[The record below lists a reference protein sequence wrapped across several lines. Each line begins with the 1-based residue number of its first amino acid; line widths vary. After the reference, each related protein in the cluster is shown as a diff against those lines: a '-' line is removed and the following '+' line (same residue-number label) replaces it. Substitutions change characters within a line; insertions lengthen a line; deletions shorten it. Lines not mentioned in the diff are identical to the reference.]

1 MTHKIREV
9 YIVHHSHTDVGY
21 TDLQE
26 QVIYNQ
32 ANNIRRAVE
41 LIENGIKNNTTQ
53 KDLKW
58 NCETWY
64 CVEQFFKMA
73 TEEEKEKFF
82 DLVKKGNIGLS
93 ANYLNFNDLAD
104 CKYLK
109 EKIHTIQEICGEKGI
124 QIKTAMIADINGIS
138 MGQRDAL
145 IENGVEFLYT
155 NIHTHHGMYP
165 LYQNQ
170 KPYFWENE
178 NGQRLLVWNGEHY
191 NLGNALGIVLNKNV
205 NFMTENY
212 FVKKNGDVA

>member
-41 LIENGIKNNTTQ
+41 LIENGIKNNTPQ

-109 EKIHTIQEICGEKGI
+109 EKIHTMQEICGEKGI

-170 KPYFWENE
+170 KPYF
-178 NGQRLLVWNGEHY
+178 
-191 NLGNALGIVLNKNV
+191 LGK
-205 NFMTENY
+205 
-212 FVKKNGDVA
+212 

>member
-1 MTHKIREV
+1 MAHKIREV

-41 LIENGIKNNTTQ
+41 LIEEGLEKGTNQ

-64 CVEQFFKMA
+64 CVEQFLKVA
-73 TEEEKEKFF
+73 TKEEKKTFF
-82 DLVKKGNIGLS
+82 DLVKKNSIGLS

-104 CKYLK
+104 CEYLT
-109 EKIHTIQEICGEKGI
+109 EKIHDMQEICAKEGI
-124 QIKTAMIADINGIS
+124 TVKTAMFADINGIS
-138 MGQRDAL
+138 MGQRDAML
-145 IENGVEFLYT
+145 ANGVEFLYT

-170 KPYFWENE
+170 KPYF
-178 NGQRLLVWNGEHY
+178 
-191 NLGNALGIVLNKNV
+191 
-205 NFMTENY
+205 
-212 FVKKNGDVA
+212 

>member
-109 EKIHTIQEICGEKGI
+109 EKIHTMQEICGEKGI
-124 QIKTAMIADINGIS
+124 QIKTAMIAWYLHGTARCPDRKRSRIFVYQYPYPS
-138 MGQRDAL
+138 RHVSAVS
-145 IENGVEFLYT
+145 EPETVFL
-155 NIHTHHGMYP
+155 G
-165 LYQNQ
+165 
-170 KPYFWENE
+170 K
-178 NGQRLLVWNGEHY
+178 
-191 NLGNALGIVLNKNV
+191 
-205 NFMTENY
+205 
-212 FVKKNGDVA
+212 

>member
-41 LIENGIKNNTTQ
+41 LIENGIKNNTPQ

-64 CVEQFFKMA
+64 CVEQFLKVA
-73 TEEEKEKFF
+73 TKEEKKAFF
-82 DLVKKGNIGLS
+82 DLVKKNSIGLS

-104 CKYLK
+104 CEYLT
-109 EKIHTIQEICGEKGI
+109 EKIHDMQEVCAEEGI
-124 QIKTAMIADINGIS
+124 TVKTATVSYTHLDAADEA
-138 MGQRDAL
+138 RRYYRKD
-145 IENGVEFLYT
+145 
-155 NIHTHHGMYP
+155 
-165 LYQNQ
+165 
-170 KPYFWENE
+170 
-178 NGQRLLVWNGEHY
+178 
-191 NLGNALGIVLNKNV
+191 
-205 NFMTENY
+205 
-212 FVKKNGDVA
+212 GDVCGYQRYFHGTERCYARKRR

>member
-109 EKIHTIQEICGEKGI
+109 EKIHTMQEICGEKGI
-124 QIKTAMIADINGIS
+124 QIKTAMIA
-138 MGQRDAL
+138 
-145 IENGVEFLYT
+145 E
-155 NIHTHHGMYP
+155 
-165 LYQNQ
+165 
-170 KPYFWENE
+170 KK
-178 NGQRLLVWNGEHY
+178 QRLKCANPVWKRSSRRFM
-191 NLGNALGIVLNKNV
+191 NAPKYGRG
-205 NFMTENY
+205 FMRNA
-212 FVKKNGDVA
+212 V

>member
-64 CVEQFFKMA
+64 CVEQFFQNGNGGRKR
-73 TEEEKEKFF
+73 KVF
-82 DLVKKGNIGLS
+82 DLVKKETSVLS

-109 EKIHTIQEICGEKGI
+109 EKIHTIRKSAAKKGI
-124 QIKTAMIADINGIS
+124 QIKTAMIADIMVS
-138 MGQRDAL
+138 PWDSAM
-145 IENGVEFLYT
+145 
-155 NIHTHHGMYP
+155 P
-165 LYQNQ
+165 
-170 KPYFWENE
+170 
-178 NGQRLLVWNGEHY
+178 
-191 NLGNALGIVLNKNV
+191 
-205 NFMTENY
+205 
-212 FVKKNGDVA
+212 